1 MKLFA
6 GIARVLVGVL
16 FIFSGFIKLNDPL
29 GFSYKLQEYFGEN
42 VLNLEFL
49 IPFALVIAILLV
61 VFELVLGIMLLIG
74 YLPKFTVWS
83 LLLMIIFFTF
93 LTFYS
98 AYFNKVTDC
107 GCFGDAIPLTPW
119 QSFFKDVILLLLILV
134 LFFNRKYLT
143 PVLAPA
149 SHRWIIFLS
158 FMLCFLFAYY
168 VLMHLPVFDFRAYK
182 IGNNIKEEMEMPADA
197 EKPLYEYKW
206 KFEHD
211 GEEVIITNNGA
222 YPKQDGEFIG
232 VETKQISE
240 GYVPPITDFQIE
252 KDGEDFTDEIL
263 EEDKVL
269 LIVAYDLKISEA
281 DGYVP
286 VKRLTDEAH
295 EKGYRVVG
303 LTSSGE
309 ELRETVIEKYDL
321 KIEFYQTDETV
332 LKAIVRSNPGLLTL
346 EHGTITQK
354 KHWYDGGDIK
364 L

>member
-1 MKLFA
+1 MKLFV

-206 KFEHD
+206 KFEHN
-211 GEEVIITNNGA
+211 GEEIIITNNGA
-222 YPKQDGEFIG
+222 YPKQEGEFIG

-263 EEDKVL
+263 EENKVL

-295 EKGYRVVG
+295 AKGYRVVG

-309 ELRETVIEKYDL
+309 ELREAVIEEYGL
-321 KIEFYQTDETV
+321 NIEFYQTDETV
-332 LKAIVRSNPGLLTL
+332 LKAIVRSNPGILTL
-346 EHGTITQK
+346 ERGTIKQK